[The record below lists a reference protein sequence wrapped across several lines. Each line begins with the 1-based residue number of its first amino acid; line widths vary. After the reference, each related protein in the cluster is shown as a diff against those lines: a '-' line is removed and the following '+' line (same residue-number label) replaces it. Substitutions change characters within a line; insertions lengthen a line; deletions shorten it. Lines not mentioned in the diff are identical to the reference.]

1 MCVGSLMNTSLGA
14 RGPERGEGAPA
25 RAKRGVRGR
34 SLRLEMTMR
43 WTIAVAAALALALLT
58 LPAVGSFGVK
68 SFALFGEGIGE
79 ACDADAKPAPLD
91 YTLKDM
97 NGDDVD
103 LAQFKGNVILLN
115 FWATWCGP
123 CKLEIPAFVELQ
135 NEYGDQ
141 GFVVLGL
148 SVDDTVD
155 QIREFADEF
164 AVNYPMLVGLGED
177 EFQAPWGAWGLPMT
191 YWIDRDGTWCK
202 THTGIGTKD
211 EFEADLK
218 SLL

>member
-1 MCVGSLMNTSLGA
+1 
-14 RGPERGEGAPA
+14 
-25 RAKRGVRGR
+25 
-34 SLRLEMTMR
+34 MTKR
-43 WTIAVAAALALALLT
+43 WTLAVGAALALALLT
-58 LPAVGSFGVK
+58 LPGTRSF
-68 SFALFGEGIGE
+68 SIERFALFGGAVGAAE

-91 YTLKDM
+91 YTLQDM

-103 LAQFKGNVILLN
+103 LAQFKGQVILLN

-123 CKLEIPAFVELQ
+123 CKIEIPGFVELQ
-135 NEYGDQ
+135 DTYRDQ

-155 QIREFADEF
+155 QIKPFAEEY
-164 AVNYPMLVGLGED
+164 AVNYPMLVGLD
-177 EFQAPWGAWGLPMT
+177 QDDFQEAWGPVWGLPMSF
-191 YWIDRDGTWCK
+191 WIDRDGTWCK
-202 THTGIGTKD
+202 THMGIGTKD